1 MFNKIYYSLL
11 DHDCGVSSATVSL
24 LNPFLHS
31 FVKAKCIEIKRPG
44 YINGIID
51 RFPDVCIYNDVEF
64 TLICNKWIKKIK
76 ISDIL
81 FDKKLFLTYNYWQT
95 KKYPQHLKQLI
106 FKYYRLYFT
115 NPKYIFEI
123 VNDSICIKSKKK

>member
-1 MFNKIYYSLL
+1 MFNNIYYSLL

-24 LNPFLHS
+24 LNPFLNS
-31 FVKAKCIEIKRPG
+31 SVKAKCVEIKRPG
-44 YINGIID
+44 YNNGIVD
-51 RFPDVCIYNDVEF
+51 RFPAIRSYNDVEF
-64 TLICNKWIKKIK
+64 TLICKKWIKKIK

-81 FDKKLFLTYNYWQT
+81 FDKKLFVIFNYWQT

-106 FKYYRLYFT
+106 FQYYKLYFT